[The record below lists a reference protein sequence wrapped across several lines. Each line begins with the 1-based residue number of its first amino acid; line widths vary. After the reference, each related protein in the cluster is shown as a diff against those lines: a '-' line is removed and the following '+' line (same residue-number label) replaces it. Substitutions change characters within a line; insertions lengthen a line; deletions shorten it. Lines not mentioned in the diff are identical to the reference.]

1 MTAFLNAMWIRDW
14 VAGTSPHT
22 ALHGERDMQFE
33 ATHILLVEDDEVDAE
48 AIVRSFRKE
57 KIANPIWI
65 ACDGLE
71 ALQFLRGEAGR
82 TRIPNPYLI
91 LLDINMPRMNGL
103 EFLYALRRDPEL
115 KSSIVFVLTTSNRD
129 EDKLAAY
136 DEQIAGYVL
145 KQRAGEN
152 FINLVNMLDS
162 FWRIVEFPP
171 TKKNSPDG

>member
-1 MTAFLNAMWIRDW
+1 
-14 VAGTSPHT
+14 
-22 ALHGERDMQFE
+22 MQFE

-82 TRIPNPYLI
+82 TRIPSPYLI
-91 LLDINMPRMNGL
+91 LLDINMPRMNGI
-103 EFLYALRRDPEL
+103 EFLHSLRRDPEL

-171 TKKNSPDG
+171 TKKTP

>member
-1 MTAFLNAMWIRDW
+1 
-14 VAGTSPHT
+14 
-22 ALHGERDMQFE
+22 MQFE

-91 LLDINMPRMNGL
+91 LLDINMPRMNGI
-103 EFLYALRRDPEL
+103 EFLHSLRRDPEL

-171 TKKNSPDG
+171 TKKNG

>member
-1 MTAFLNAMWIRDW
+1 
-14 VAGTSPHT
+14 
-22 ALHGERDMQFE
+22 MQFE
-33 ATHILLVEDDEVDAE
+33 VTHILLVEDDEVDAE

-82 TRIPNPYLI
+82 TRIPSPYLI
-91 LLDINMPRMNGL
+91 LLDINMPRMNGI
-103 EFLYALRRDPEL
+103 EFLHALRRDPEL
-115 KSSIVFVLTTSNRD
+115 KGSIVFVLTTSNRD

-171 TKKNSPDG
+171 IKANG